1 MMVHLAEA
9 NGRGG
14 FVAVC
19 GAASWESLTKQLSS
33 NECWEC
39 SAIVGTEEDEDS
51 WRLGL
56 RLA

>member
-14 FVAVC
+14 YIAIC
-19 GAASWESLTKQLSS
+19 GAASWESLTRLSEL

-39 SAIVGTEEDEDS
+39 SAIVETEEAEES
-51 WRLGL
+51 YR
-56 RLA
+56 